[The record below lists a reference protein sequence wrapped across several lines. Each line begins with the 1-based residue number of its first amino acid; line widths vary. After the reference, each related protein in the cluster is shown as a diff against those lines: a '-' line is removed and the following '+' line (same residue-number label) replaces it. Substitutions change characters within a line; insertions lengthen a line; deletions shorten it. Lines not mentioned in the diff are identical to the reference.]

1 MQEKDMHNLEKA
13 DLLAIIEKQQKEIN
27 SLKNS
32 VNDLEKK
39 LNQKE
44 ADFITDVS
52 LKIDNVLEDAK
63 QYLNKIKEAHSE
75 ITEVLKTVK
84 SADKSDF
91 EESAEHITNE
101 EKLKDTNAK
110 KIVNIKKEE
119 VNKLSTK
126 LEESNRSNTDNKK
139 EVNFILIDT
148 KEESQINEMEKIY

>member
-13 DLLAIIEKQQKEIN
+13 DLLAIIKKQQNEIN

-32 VNDLEKK
+32 VNGLEKK

-52 LKIDNVLEDAK
+52 LKMDKVLEDAK
-63 QYLNKIKEAHSE
+63 QYLSKIIEAHSE

-91 EESAEHITNE
+91 E
-101 EKLKDTNAK
+101 
-110 KIVNIKKEE
+110 
-119 VNKLSTK
+119 
-126 LEESNRSNTDNKK
+126 
-139 EVNFILIDT
+139 
-148 KEESQINEMEKIY
+148 